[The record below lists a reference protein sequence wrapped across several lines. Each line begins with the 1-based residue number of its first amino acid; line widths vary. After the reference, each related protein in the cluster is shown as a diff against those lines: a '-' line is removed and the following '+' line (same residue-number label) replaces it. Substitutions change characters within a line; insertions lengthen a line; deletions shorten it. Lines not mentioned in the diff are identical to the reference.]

1 LYRCNALKEEKLREA
16 KLEHGLV
23 HVKACGPLEIQ
34 GSDPS
39 EWEDRSFDNRVKAI
53 EECKYVIESN
63 RISRES
69 SMDFSKESPDKQQER
84 GRRQSGTDLQE
95 DVIVRQRPKSLE
107 DLHQKK
113 VGRAKRESRRM
124 RELEQAIFSLE
135 LLKVRSL
142 GGMSPSEER
151 RWSTE
156 LMPEGLQSPH
166 GTPDSE
172 SSQGSLE
179 LLTCDENQKSKP
191 ESLILDEGE
200 LKISSPNTF
209 TNPKSQDNALSASSE
224 TSSTLAG
231 KGASSDSEHLKNGTA
246 KEKLVCSSEPI
257 TCKPQLRD
265 SFVSSSLPTFFYI
278 PHQEA
283 LKTSS
288 HLDTSIQR
296 NKLPERE
303 AILKTTLTQD
313 INREARKCQFSGDQM
328 TPLNTDSSCTVLKKL
343 EKLNIEKEK
352 RQKQLQQQNEKEMME
367 QIRQQTDILEKERK
381 AFKTIEQSRTEA
393 SVLAP
398 SFYQPR
404 QKVERPCSLYIQNTP
419 SKGEAGVLGSPSAVT
434 KRDAALAT
442 KDSPS
447 IHLPPK
453 DRPVTLFFEKKG
465 SPCQSRTVKELPKT
479 ERTGTQHDAAYKLSN
494 NRSTERDHFK
504 STHFYSHRSDDPSRE
519 GSSRAIFFTPKDN
532 ITPL

>member
-1 LYRCNALKEEKLREA
+1 MYRYKALKEQRLKET
-16 KLEHGLV
+16 KLEHGFV
-23 HVKACGPLEIQ
+23 NIKACGTLEIQ

-53 EECKYVIESN
+53 EECKSVIESN

-84 GRRQSGTDLQE
+84 GRSQSGMDLQE
-95 DVIVRQRPKSLE
+95 EVIVRQRPKSLE

-142 GGMSPSEER
+142 GGVSPSEER
-151 RWSTE
+151 RWSSE
-156 LMPEGLQSPH
+156 LVPEGLQSPQ

-179 LLTCDENQKSKP
+179 LLTCEESQQSKP

-200 LKISSPNTF
+200 LKISSPNVSTD
-209 TNPKSQDNALSASSE
+209 PKFHSQDNVLSASRE
-224 TSSTLAG
+224 TSSALSR
-231 KGASSDSEHLKNGTA
+231 KGASCDSEHLKNGT
-246 KEKLVCSSEPI
+246 KEKLVCCSEPI

-278 PHQEA
+278 PHQEP

-288 HLDTSIQR
+288 QPDTSIQR
-296 NKLPERE
+296 NKLLERE
-303 AILKTTLTQD
+303 AALD
-313 INREARKCQFSGDQM
+313 INKEAKKCQFSGDQVIA
-328 TPLNTDSSCTVLKKL
+328 LNTDASCTVLKKL
-343 EKLNIEKEK
+343 EKLNTEKEK

-381 AFKTIEQSRTEA
+381 AFKTVEQARTEE
-393 SVLAP
+393 SLLVP

-404 QKVERPCSLYIQNTP
+404 QRVERPSSLHIQSTP
-419 SKGEAGVLGSPSAVT
+419 SEGEAGVLGSPSAVT
-434 KRDAALAT
+434 KRDTALAT
-442 KDSPS
+442 KDSSS

-453 DRPVTLFFEKKG
+453 DRPVTLFFERKG
-465 SPCQSRTVKELPKT
+465 SPCQSKTAKELSKT
-479 ERTGTQHDAAYKLSN
+479 EIGTQHVACKLTN
-494 NRSTERDHFK
+494 NRITEREHFR
-504 STHFYSHRSDDPSRE
+504 STHSYGHRPDDPSR
-519 GSSRAIFFTPKDN
+519 GGNSRAIFFTPKDN
-532 ITPL
+532 MIIPL

>member
-1 LYRCNALKEEKLREA
+1 MDLNQKQVRNAAVEKDAFIMASAASLLQASWRAHLERQRYLELRAAAVIIQQRWRELYRCRHKAATCIQSRWRGYRQRKKYKEQRNKIILLQSIYRGFRARQRCNALKEEKLREA

-367 QIRQQTDILEKERK
+367 QIRQQTDILEK
-381 AFKTIEQSRTEA
+381 I
-393 SVLAP
+393 
-398 SFYQPR
+398 
-404 QKVERPCSLYIQNTP
+404 
-419 SKGEAGVLGSPSAVT
+419 G
-434 KRDAALAT
+434 
-442 KDSPS
+442 
-447 IHLPPK
+447 
-453 DRPVTLFFEKKG
+453 
-465 SPCQSRTVKELPKT
+465 
-479 ERTGTQHDAAYKLSN
+479 
-494 NRSTERDHFK
+494 
-504 STHFYSHRSDDPSRE
+504 
-519 GSSRAIFFTPKDN
+519 RAHV
-532 ITPL
+532 